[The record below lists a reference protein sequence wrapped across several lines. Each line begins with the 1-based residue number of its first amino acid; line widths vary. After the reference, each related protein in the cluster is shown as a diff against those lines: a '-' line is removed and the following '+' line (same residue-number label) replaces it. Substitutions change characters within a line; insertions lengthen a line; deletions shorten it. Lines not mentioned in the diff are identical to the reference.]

1 MRIATTRVSEL
12 EAELE
17 QASHSSEQL
26 NAELVQLKRQ
36 ADEHRE
42 LEQSLRTQLTEL
54 EQRLEAQRREHQQ
67 ELEQRLEAQ
76 RHEHQQEL
84 EQRLEAQRREHQ
96 QELEQ
101 RLEAQ
106 SREHQQELERVQ
118 QQQRQ
123 QQQQQPSRRQPPQQA
138 APQPIAEQADTLSTV
153 ATMNESIGGLS
164 SIDSESSLSDSS
176 SSLLSSLGDSGSRL
190 SNLVRLACMPL
201 AKARTSTKL
210 TSFVSRRHR
219 GLALAHFVE
228 PLLETLRAIVYVFSR
243 LCNCWRSERND

>member
-76 RHEHQQEL
+76 R
-84 EQRLEAQRREHQ
+84 RG
-96 QELEQ
+96 
-101 RLEAQ
+101 
-106 SREHQQELERVQ
+106 HQQELERVQ